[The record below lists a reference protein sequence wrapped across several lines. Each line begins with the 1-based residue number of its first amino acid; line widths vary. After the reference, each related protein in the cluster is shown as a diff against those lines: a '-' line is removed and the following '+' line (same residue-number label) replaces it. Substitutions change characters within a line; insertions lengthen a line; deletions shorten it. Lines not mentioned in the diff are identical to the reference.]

1 MTRRIF
7 CFTLAAFLLAAI
19 LPFGTL
25 ATDEV
30 SENVSHVYY
39 EDGSYLKITITESM
53 SRASGTKTGSKKYEH
68 LDSNGNLCWTATL
81 RGTFTYTGTSAT
93 CTASSCDVSISNS
106 AYYVVSKT
114 VGKSGGSATA
124 TLTMGRK
131 LLGIT
136 ISKDTYDLKLTC
148 DKNGNLS

>member
-1 MTRRIF
+1 MIKKIISVLLAALMLATTLPLS
-7 CFTLAAFLLAAI
+7 TLAAEDTSEQAI
-19 LPFGTL
+19 CI
-25 ATDEV
+25 
-30 SENVSHVYY
+30 YY
-39 EDGSYLKITITESM
+39 EDGSCLEIIIAESL
-53 SRASGTKTGSKKYEH
+53 SRASSTKTGSKTFNYK
-68 LDSNGNLCWTATL
+68 DSNGNLCWTAVL
-81 RGTFTYTGTSAT
+81 HGTFTYTGTSAT
-93 CTASSCDVSISNS
+93 CTASSCNVSISDS

-136 ISKDTYDLKLTC
+136 ISKNTYELKLTC

>member
-1 MTRRIF
+1 MMRKIF
-7 CFTLAAFLLAAI
+7 CFLLAAFMLAAM

-25 ATDEV
+25 AAEEASESV
-30 SENVSHVYY
+30 SYVYY
-39 EDGSYLKITITESM
+39 EDGSYLKVTITEAM

-68 LDSNGNLCWTATL
+68 LDSSGNLCWTATL

-106 AYYVVSKT
+106 SYNVVSKT

-124 TLTMGRK
+124 TLTMGK
-131 LLGIT
+131 KFLGIT
-136 ISKDTYDLKLTC
+136 ISEDTYNLKLTC
-148 DKNGNLS
+148 DKDGNLS